1 VSCGRAVLVGRRVW
15 DIAGTAEQR
24 KTGSGKPAHRGAVGL
39 EVVKAGDRV
48 PAYRGIAGSR
58 YAREVA
64 LVGRA
69 IERVQR
75 RTEAFS

>member
-1 VSCGRAVLVGRRVW
+1 MLELQGSIRLVRVNRPIAVLW
-15 DIAGTAEQR
+15 DG
-24 KTGSGKPAHRGAVGL
+24 GLGL

-48 PAYRGIAGSR
+48 PAYRGIAGRR